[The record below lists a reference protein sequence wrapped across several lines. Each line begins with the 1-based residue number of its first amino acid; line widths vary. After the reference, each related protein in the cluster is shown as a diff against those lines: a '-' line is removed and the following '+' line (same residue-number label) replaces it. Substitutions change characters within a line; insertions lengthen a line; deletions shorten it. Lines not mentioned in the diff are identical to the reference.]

1 MKLFENWDLGVD
13 AVGSGTFSDRL
24 SEMFVVRF
32 ASTLGLDTTTVND
45 AGSTRIVVIV
55 TLLLIVLGIG
65 LGVLNVW
72 FWKQTKPDP
81 EALGPLV
88 EMSSRKFAEL
98 EPIEQ
103 RHRLDQLRPSLVSA
117 TKVEALP
124 VMQPPIAL
132 EEGSEDVA
140 TEAVID
146 FEIKEET
153 DQAPEHI
160 EDPLLLKS
168 PSSASSRS
176 TSLSTNDIDWDDDE
190 WPDVDDWSLPDDK
203 GRQQELFDQDLEDEF
218 DIDVAPEVPK
228 EQPKKGPMSID
239 PLLGF

>member
-1 MKLFENWDLGVD
+1 MKVFENWDLGVD

-103 RHRLDQLRPSLVSA
+103 RHRLDQLRPSL
-117 TKVEALP
+117 ALP
-124 VMQPPIAL
+124 PANELLAEIEQPDPFEEVPVVVDPVVEQDAVVVEVAISSSEPTRPI
-132 EEGSEDVA
+132 
-140 TEAVID
+140 
-146 FEIKEET
+146 
-153 DQAPEHI
+153 
-160 EDPLLLKS
+160 
-168 PSSASSRS
+168 SA
-176 TSLSTNDIDWDDDE
+176 NEIDWDDDE
-190 WPDVDDWSLPDDK
+190 WPDVDDWSLPGEK
-203 GRQQELFDQDLEDEF
+203 ARQPELFDQDQEDELDF
-218 DIDVAPEVPK
+218 DVAPEVPK
-228 EQPKKGPMSID
+228 EQPKKGPVSID

>member
-24 SEMFVVRF
+24 SGMFTVQF
-32 ASTLGLDTTTVND
+32 DSMLGLDTTTVND

-55 TLLLIVLGIG
+55 TLLLILLGIG

-103 RHRLDQLRPSLVSA
+103 RHRLDQLRPSL
-117 TKVEALP
+117 ALP
-124 VMQPPIAL
+124 PVIELPAEIEQPDPF
-132 EEGSEDVA
+132 EEVPVVDDPVVEQDAVVEEVA
-140 TEAVID
+140 T
-146 FEIKEET
+146 
-153 DQAPEHI
+153 
-160 EDPLLLKS
+160 
-168 PSSASSRS
+168 SSSEPTRPISA
-176 TSLSTNDIDWDDDE
+176 NEIDWDDDE
-190 WPDVDDWSLPDDK
+190 WPDVDDWSLPGEK
-203 GRQQELFDQDLEDEF
+203 ARQPELFDQDQIDELDF
-218 DIDVAPEVPK
+218 DVAPDVSK
-228 EQPKKGPMSID
+228 EQPKKGPVSID

>member
-103 RHRLDQLRPSLVSA
+103 RHRLDQLRPSLISA

-124 VMQPPIAL
+124 VMQPPIPL
-132 EEGSEDVA
+132 EDEPQEVVRELVQEVA
-140 TEAVID
+140 I
-146 FEIKEET
+146 
-153 DQAPEHI
+153 
-160 EDPLLLKS
+160 
-168 PSSASSRS
+168 
-176 TSLSTNDIDWDDDE
+176 NDIDWDDDE

>member
-72 FWKQTKPDP
+72 FWRQTKPDP

-103 RHRLDQLRPSLVSA
+103 RHRLDQLRPSL
-117 TKVEALP
+117 ALP
-124 VMQPPIAL
+124 PANELLAEIEQPDPFEVVPVVDDPVVEQDAVVVEVAISSSEPTRPI
-132 EEGSEDVA
+132 
-140 TEAVID
+140 
-146 FEIKEET
+146 
-153 DQAPEHI
+153 
-160 EDPLLLKS
+160 
-168 PSSASSRS
+168 SA
-176 TSLSTNDIDWDDDE
+176 NEIDWDDDE
-190 WPDVDDWSLPDDK
+190 WPDVDDWSLPGEK
-203 GRQQELFDQDLEDEF
+203 ARQPELFDQDQEDELDF
-218 DIDVAPEVPK
+218 DVAPEVPK
-228 EQPKKGPMSID
+228 EQPKKGPVSID

>member
-32 ASTLGLDTTTVND
+32 ASTLGIDTTTVND

-55 TLLLIVLGIG
+55 TFLLIVLGLG

-72 FWKQTKPDP
+72 FWKKTKPDP

-124 VMQPPIAL
+124 VMQPPIPL
-132 EEGSEDVA
+132 EDEPQEVVRELVQEVA
-140 TEAVID
+140 I
-146 FEIKEET
+146 
-153 DQAPEHI
+153 
-160 EDPLLLKS
+160 
-168 PSSASSRS
+168 
-176 TSLSTNDIDWDDDE
+176 NDIDWDDDE

>member
-32 ASTLGLDTTTVND
+32 ASTLGIDTTTVND

-55 TLLLIVLGIG
+55 TFLLIVLGLG

-72 FWKQTKPDP
+72 FWKKTKPDP

-132 EEGSEDVA
+132 EEEPQEVVRELVQEVA
-140 TEAVID
+140 I
-146 FEIKEET
+146 
-153 DQAPEHI
+153 
-160 EDPLLLKS
+160 
-168 PSSASSRS
+168 
-176 TSLSTNDIDWDDDE
+176 NDIDWDDDE

-218 DIDVAPEVPK
+218 DINVAPEVPK

>member
-1 MKLFENWDLGVD
+1 VKLFENWDLGVD

-55 TLLLIVLGIG
+55 TLLLIVFGIG

-103 RHRLDQLRPSLVSA
+103 RHRLDQLRPSL
-117 TKVEALP
+117 ALP
-124 VMQPPIAL
+124 PVIELPAEIEQPDPF
-132 EEGSEDVA
+132 EEIPVVDDPVVEQGAVVEEVA
-140 TEAVID
+140 T
-146 FEIKEET
+146 
-153 DQAPEHI
+153 
-160 EDPLLLKS
+160 
-168 PSSASSRS
+168 SSSEPTRPISA
-176 TSLSTNDIDWDDDE
+176 NEIDWDDDE
-190 WPDVDDWSLPDDK
+190 WPDVDDWSLPGEK
-203 GRQQELFDQDLEDEF
+203 ARQPELFDQDQEDELDF
-218 DIDVAPEVPK
+218 DVAPDVSK
-228 EQPKKGPMSID
+228 EQSKKGPVSID

>member
-1 MKLFENWDLGVD
+1 MFPSSEVKLFENWDLGVD

-55 TLLLIVLGIG
+55 TFLLIVLGLG

-72 FWKQTKPDP
+72 FWKKTKPDP

-124 VMQPPIAL
+124 VMQPPIPL
-132 EEGSEDVA
+132 EDEPQEVVRELVREVA
-140 TEAVID
+140 I
-146 FEIKEET
+146 
-153 DQAPEHI
+153 
-160 EDPLLLKS
+160 
-168 PSSASSRS
+168 
-176 TSLSTNDIDWDDDE
+176 NDIDWDDDE

>member
-103 RHRLDQLRPSLVSA
+103 RLRLDQLRPSL
-117 TKVEALP
+117 ALP
-124 VMQPPIAL
+124 PVNELSAEIEQPDPFEVVPVVDDPVVEQDAVVVEVAISSSEPTRPI
-132 EEGSEDVA
+132 
-140 TEAVID
+140 
-146 FEIKEET
+146 
-153 DQAPEHI
+153 
-160 EDPLLLKS
+160 
-168 PSSASSRS
+168 SA
-176 TSLSTNDIDWDDDE
+176 NEIDWDDDE
-190 WPDVDDWSLPDDK
+190 WPDVDDWSLPGEK
-203 GRQQELFDQDLEDEF
+203 ARQPELFDQDQEDELDF
-218 DIDVAPEVPK
+218 DVAPEVPK
-228 EQPKKGPMSID
+228 EQPKKGPVSID

>member
-32 ASTLGLDTTTVND
+32 ASTLGIDTTTVND

-55 TLLLIVLGIG
+55 TFLLIVLGLG

-72 FWKQTKPDP
+72 FWKKTKPDP

-117 TKVEALP
+117 TKVESLP

-132 EEGSEDVA
+132 EEEPQEVVRELVQEVA
-140 TEAVID
+140 I
-146 FEIKEET
+146 
-153 DQAPEHI
+153 
-160 EDPLLLKS
+160 
-168 PSSASSRS
+168 
-176 TSLSTNDIDWDDDE
+176 NDIDWDDDE

-218 DIDVAPEVPK
+218 DIDLAPEVSN
-228 EQPKKGPMSID
+228 EQPKNGPVSID

>member
-1 MKLFENWDLGVD
+1 VKPFENWDLGVD

-32 ASTLGLDTTTVND
+32 ASTLGIDTTTVND

-55 TLLLIVLGIG
+55 TFLLIVLGLG

-72 FWKQTKPDP
+72 FWKKTKPDP

-124 VMQPPIAL
+124 VMQPPIPL
-132 EEGSEDVA
+132 EDEPQEVVRELVQEVA
-140 TEAVID
+140 I
-146 FEIKEET
+146 
-153 DQAPEHI
+153 
-160 EDPLLLKS
+160 
-168 PSSASSRS
+168 
-176 TSLSTNDIDWDDDE
+176 NDIDWDDDE

>member
-1 MKLFENWDLGVD
+1 MKPFENWDLGVD

-32 ASTLGLDTTTVND
+32 ASTLGIDTTTVND

-55 TLLLIVLGIG
+55 TFLLIVLGLG

-72 FWKQTKPDP
+72 FWKKTKPDP

-103 RHRLDQLRPSLVSA
+103 RHRLDQLRPSLILA

-124 VMQPPIAL
+124 VMQPPIPL
-132 EEGSEDVA
+132 EDEPQEVVRELVQEVA
-140 TEAVID
+140 I
-146 FEIKEET
+146 
-153 DQAPEHI
+153 
-160 EDPLLLKS
+160 
-168 PSSASSRS
+168 
-176 TSLSTNDIDWDDDE
+176 NDIDWDDDE

>member
-32 ASTLGLDTTTVND
+32 ASTLGIDTTTVND

-55 TLLLIVLGIG
+55 TFLLIVLGLG
-65 LGVLNVW
+65 LGALNVW
-72 FWKQTKPDP
+72 FWKKTKPDP

-103 RHRLDQLRPSLVSA
+103 RHRLDQLRPSLISA

-132 EEGSEDVA
+132 EEDAEDVA
-140 TEAVID
+140 TEAVDD
-146 FEIKEET
+146 FEVDEET
-153 DQAPEHI
+153 DQASEHI

-203 GRQQELFDQDLEDEF
+203 GRQQELFDQDLED
-218 DIDVAPEVPK
+218 DIEVVQEVVK
-228 EQPKKGPMSID
+228 EQPKKGPVSID